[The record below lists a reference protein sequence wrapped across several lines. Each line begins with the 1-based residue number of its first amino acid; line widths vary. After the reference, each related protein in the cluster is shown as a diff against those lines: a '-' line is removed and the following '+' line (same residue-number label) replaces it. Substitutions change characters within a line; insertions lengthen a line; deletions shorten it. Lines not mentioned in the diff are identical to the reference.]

1 MRKMNNCVGVG
12 NMKHFIL
19 FLLYTWTCSVF
30 SLLLLG
36 WNYFMCADLACTFNG
51 VLTQLVRVVTVL
63 SIGALLFTS
72 SMIMN
77 VTFGLMTG
85 IGTIDRLKKK
95 ANNSI
100 GEATEDPIP
109 LKDVFGIGGY
119 WTWLLPIDPLFD
131 DYDAVVG
138 FSTPQRLLRE
148 ETRDD
153 SIQRGYPPSGVN
165 KDMLSM

>member
-1 MRKMNNCVGVG
+1 MNNCVGAG
-12 NMKHFIL
+12 NLKHFIL

-36 WNYFMCADLACTFNG
+36 WNYFMCGDEDCTFNG
-51 VLTQLVRVVTVL
+51 VLTQLVRAVTVL

-109 LKDVFGIGGY
+109 LRDVFGIGAY
-119 WTWLLPIDPLFD
+119 WTWFLPMDPLFED
-131 DYDAVVG
+131 HDRVLGY
-138 FSTPQRLLRE
+138 STPQRLLRE
-148 ETRDD
+148 EMKADTKRVY
-153 SIQRGYPPSGVN
+153 G
-165 KDMLSM
+165 KDMLSI